1 MSDYHANAL
10 NDALRRVA
18 SSPFLA
24 AAVDRVAN
32 NVTAIAAQLQQA
44 VLAEVPEF
52 SKSRNPDLL
61 PELAH
66 HGREHVEEIVRLLRG
81 SGLGRFD
88 FVHEHARRRAG
99 QRFPLE
105 ATLHAYRSSHKVLSR
120 WLRESALTV
129 ASPAEDAQRAIAAIT
144 DFAMEYTDAI
154 STTFAGTYASHS
166 LLLADVAG
174 DQRSQLLQILLD
186 GHDEADMRT
195 ARILRDAGFLDERQS
210 FCVALA
216 RSVDPTEMLNASRA
230 RRLADSIEQ
239 IVAELAVRRLIDVHT
254 NKVTIVFAAVRRDSG
269 WTAPRSSLAKR
280 IRAALSFVGNAAL
293 IGVSNDV
300 PSTSHI
306 PTAYREAAAALELA
320 SVRHLPSSIVFFC
333 FALLALLYAPTRLL
347 EDATPEWRLV
357 SWALALDVVGLTL
370 LLVHLVL
377 GAQELK
383 WLAFPIAYFLVA
395 VPWPTVVEGPLI
407 QGLTRAD
414 AGATVELLGWFGIP
428 AMPHGNVIE
437 VATGEVGI
445 DEACS
450 GIRSFQ
456 ATLMISLFLGEFYRL
471 NFPRRLVLIF
481 GGFAMSFGFN
491 LARMS
496 VLVWVAAHHGIAA
509 IERWHDPTGVTILLA
524 CFVALWGLGIFL
536 ARRKSPVQPA
546 SGHIS
551 PAKIP
556 QPKRRLVPL
565 LMALVV
571 WFALVEIP
579 VEGWY
584 RWHERR

>member
-1 MSDYHANAL
+1 
-10 NDALRRVA
+10 
-18 SSPFLA
+18 
-24 AAVDRVAN
+24 
-32 NVTAIAAQLQQA
+32 
-44 VLAEVPEF
+44 
-52 SKSRNPDLL
+52 
-61 PELAH
+61 
-66 HGREHVEEIVRLLRG
+66 
-81 SGLGRFD
+81 
-88 FVHEHARRRAG
+88 
-99 QRFPLE
+99 
-105 ATLHAYRSSHKVLSR
+105 LHAYRSSHKVLSR

-320 SVRHLPSSIVFFC
+320 SVRQRVLQFSEIPLQRLLLHFAAEDFRRVLPAWTNEFYDADDNARGALVATLRAYASVDMNVLQAAQALGVHPNTVYARLQRIFDISGLQARSFNALTDLLIVCDCNRHGAVGISDAGGQSLPSD
-333 FALLALLYAPTRLL
+333 RLSS
-347 EDATPEWRLV
+347 R
-357 SWALALDVVGLTL
+357 
-370 LLVHLVL
+370 
-377 GAQELK
+377 
-383 WLAFPIAYFLVA
+383 
-395 VPWPTVVEGPLI
+395 
-407 QGLTRAD
+407 
-414 AGATVELLGWFGIP
+414 
-428 AMPHGNVIE
+428 
-437 VATGEVGI
+437 
-445 DEACS
+445 
-450 GIRSFQ
+450 
-456 ATLMISLFLGEFYRL
+456 
-471 NFPRRLVLIF
+471 
-481 GGFAMSFGFN
+481 
-491 LARMS
+491 
-496 VLVWVAAHHGIAA
+496 
-509 IERWHDPTGVTILLA
+509 
-524 CFVALWGLGIFL
+524 
-536 ARRKSPVQPA
+536 
-546 SGHIS
+546 
-551 PAKIP
+551 
-556 QPKRRLVPL
+556 
-565 LMALVV
+565 
-571 WFALVEIP
+571 
-579 VEGWY
+579 
-584 RWHERR
+584 